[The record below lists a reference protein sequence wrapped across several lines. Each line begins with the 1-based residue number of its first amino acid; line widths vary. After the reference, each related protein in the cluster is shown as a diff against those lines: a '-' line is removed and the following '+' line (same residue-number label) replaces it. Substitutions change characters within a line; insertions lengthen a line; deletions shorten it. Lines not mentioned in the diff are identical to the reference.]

1 MVEGANDRDQ
11 RPPPFNKAVRM
22 GATIGMV
29 VGWLAA
35 LIYVFVS
42 FPIPFG
48 FQPDLQTKIDVIL
61 LSGPVLGAVVG
72 AALGWFMRDS
82 NWFKYAREIT
92 KIDGAVLPPASTNPR
107 AVKWGWKAGTVAG
120 IFLGQYYIQTHS
132 PLGFYTGSIVLVFVL
147 IVPIC
152 AGLGAGIGWLM
163 ANKGGGIV
171 PD

>member
-1 MVEGANDRDQ
+1 MVEGADDRDC
-11 RPPPFNKAVRM
+11 RPPPFNKAVKT

-48 FQPDLQTKIDVIL
+48 FQPNLQTKIDVIL
-61 LSGPVLGAVVG
+61 LIGPVLGAAVGAVVG
-72 AALGWFMRDS
+72 WFLRDS
-82 NWFKYAREIT
+82 DRFKIAREIT
-92 KIDGAVLPPASTNPR
+92 KIDGAVLPPGSTNRR
-107 AVKWGWKAGTVAG
+107 AVKWGWKVGTVAG

-132 PLGFYTGSIVLVFVL
+132 PLGFYTGSIVLVFEL
-147 IVPIC
+147 AVPLC

-163 ANKGGGIV
+163 ANKGGGGV